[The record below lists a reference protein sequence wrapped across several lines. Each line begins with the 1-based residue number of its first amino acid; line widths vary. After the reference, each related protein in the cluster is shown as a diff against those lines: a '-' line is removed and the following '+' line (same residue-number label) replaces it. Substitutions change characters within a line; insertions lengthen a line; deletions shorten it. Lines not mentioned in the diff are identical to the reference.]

1 MPIIAQRPIYDVWKN
16 WMYNCMTMLRMM
28 KNKSCCTMQV
38 KAICQILSWIS
49 WQLSIRS
56 LYYPTL
62 HLPSDFLLMHAWTNF
77 SFSRCWLQFL
87 KHLHME
93 KNHKFLTLFC
103 VQAPNF
109 SKKNTV
115 FSQCTRQTSS
125 RNCIYWAPSYT
136 HPSSCHPRIF
146 KIEAIGARN
155 KSDLLR

>member
-1 MPIIAQRPIYDVWKN
+1 
-16 WMYNCMTMLRMM
+16 
-28 KNKSCCTMQV
+28 
-38 KAICQILSWIS
+38 
-49 WQLSIRS
+49 LSIRS

-109 SKKNTV
+109 SKKNAV
-115 FSQCTRQTSS
+115 FSQCTRPTSS
-125 RNCIYWAPSYT
+125 PNCIYCK
-136 HPSSCHPRIF
+136 SSNMYRT
-146 KIEAIGARN
+146 
-155 KSDLLR
+155 KSDKCIVRYCIYSLGVAQAFAACSLKACCGRSWLGEIPLPPVELQLLVQNLLWNLRYHEHMKLS